1 MDAGLLLRKLL
12 TISLSNFMPTS
23 SLISVICSTYNRSD
37 ALSAALSGLLR
48 QTDTNFEVIVADDG
62 STEETRFVIDSYIK
76 KASFRIHHTWHEDL
90 GFRLAAIRNL
100 ALTSAQGE

>member
-76 KASFRIHHTWHEDL
+76 KLLFEYITPGMRT
-90 GFRLAAIRNL
+90 
-100 ALTSAQGE
+100 